1 MKRNKNTHKDIE
13 IGTLIENFTEKID
26 FVTEQVIAIKETQDL
41 HSHKFEKID
50 QRLDRIEI
58 SLDGVETRLDSVET
72 RIGGVEN
79 GLKDVKTGLDKVEGA
94 LDQKADKEEVKKLD
108 RRVFALETRS

>member
-58 SLDGVETRLDSVET
+58 SLDSVETRL
-72 RIGGVEN
+72 GGVEN